1 MEQKTE
7 KKKRWR
13 PSLTAY
19 RALQRENEGLKE
31 KLDMAERS
39 NKYMEDER
47 KRRNAIKDNS
57 KRIID
62 ELKRELEYI
71 KNRGFWARVFNR

>member
-39 NKYMEDER
+39 NKYMEEER
-47 KRRNAIKDNS
+47 ERRNSIRDNS
-57 KRIID
+57 KHIID

-71 KNRGFWARVFNR
+71 KNRGAGV